1 MLSNIVSTLVLLILD
16 GIWVGTYMSSQ
27 YSKQVMAI
35 QKSSLKANMAYAVL
49 SYMLMVVGLNL
60 FVLPRIRK
68 SHALTDSLI
77 YGALFGLVLY
87 GVYDLTAAAVLKD
100 WDIKLALID
109 MAWGSFVFFISAYI
123 GSFFM

>member
-1 MLSNIVSTLVLLILD
+1 MISNIISTLTLLILD

-27 YSKQVMAI
+27 YAKQVMTI
-35 QKSSLKANMAYAVL
+35 QKSPLKANMAYAVL

-68 SHALTDSLI
+68 SHAFTDSLF
-77 YGALFGLVLY
+77 YGGVFGLVLY

-123 GSFFM
+123 GSFFI